1 MKVQVEVLEHVSYS
15 TNEIE
20 GYDCC
25 LTWGDNKEYL
35 SLYSYRDSYILE
47 YLKQRGLDIEN
58 VVIDYH
64 SVGYD
69 YVA

>member
-35 SLYSYRDSYILE
+35 SLCSYRDSYILE